1 MSTRCQ
7 ASRLQDAALGCPF
20 PPSPLHR
27 IPPVLLSCWVT
38 WELHPSAGA
47 PYPNG
52 EAASLPYSSIGWLL
66 CGSNPPDPH
75 SPAVTPGTGSELW
88 ALVLGHAQTSI
99 DCAGGGWLFLWQC
112 CRLLGFCSWM
122 CRGWGEWWLEGAF
135 PCTLPR
141 PQALY
146 PPAGGGCIPFP
157 TRICWLLGGSRLSLQ
172 VKLLC
177 TQTKGW
183 GCGCLPLFSVLVH
196 PAPPAEA
203 PPCMALGWME
213 WKKYATR
220 SPVLCCPFEEGAA
233 PPIPSSLDAVRPR
246 DGGGGWIW
254 GGLLQLSC
262 TVSLGVCQR
271 GA

>member
-1 MSTRCQ
+1 M
-7 ASRLQDAALGCPF
+7 AVLQALGFLLLDVPGLGGVVAGRGF
-20 PPSPLHR
+20 PVYIATSSGSVP
-27 IPPVLLSCWVT
+27 SCW
-38 WELHPSAGA
+38 
-47 PYPNG
+47 
-52 EAASLPYSSIGWLL
+52 
-66 CGSNPPDPH
+66 
-75 SPAVTPGTGSELW
+75 
-88 ALVLGHAQTSI
+88 
-99 DCAGGGWLFLWQC
+99 
-112 CRLLGFCSWM
+112 
-122 CRGWGEWWLEGAF
+122 
-135 PCTLPR
+135 
-141 PQALY
+141 
-146 PPAGGGCIPFP
+146 GGCIPFP
-157 TRICWLLGGSRLSLQ
+157 THIRWLLGGSRLSLQ

-233 PPIPSSLDAVRPR
+233 PPIPPSLDAVRPR

-271 GA
+271 GACVG